1 MFGHCCIY
9 LSTFAHGAVVTDPR
23 FRGDHLAG
31 LTDARYV
38 GLQYAY
44 KLLWKVGTDTPDA
57 LMVLFPT
64 RKEICEDEMN
74 SQPYWVGVKSKASEE
89 SRSTQLDCK

>member
-1 MFGHCCIY
+1 
-9 LSTFAHGAVVTDPR
+9 
-23 FRGDHLAG
+23 
-31 LTDARYV
+31 
-38 GLQYAY
+38 
-44 KLLWKVGTDTPDA
+44 
-57 LMVLFPT
+57 MVLIPT